1 MLHKGNFLHF
11 KQDLTVNHFIK
22 KILKEKNKKLHWD
35 ITVDSLQTNKQFNT
49 FCDVLKSLFLSVF
62 YSSHF
67 DK

>member
-35 ITVDSLQTNKQFNT
+35 ITVDSLQTNK
-49 FCDVLKSLFLSVF
+49 
-62 YSSHF
+62 
-67 DK
+67 